1 MDLASEAVFDQLVLV
16 ALSKLIERQL
26 PYSAHPDVGRR
37 AVEIAEEAYKRRTAA
52 LARIVDEHP
61 HLKVLD
67 ISRTLVTADAVPLLT
82 KLPDLWRLE
91 LSQPSFSK
99 PLLEAIDDFA
109 SLEEFG
115 FRGQE
120 ASIDDPDIGE
130 LVDWYGAANWIPTR

>member
-1 MDLASEAVFDQLVLV
+1 MRRLDLSATAITDAGLA
-16 ALSKLIERQL
+16 ALLGMHRLERL
-26 PYSAHPDVGRR
+26 YLGSCDITDDG
-37 AVEIAEEAYKRRTAA
+37 

-91 LSQPSFSK
+91 LSQPSFAK
-99 PLLEAIDDFA
+99 PLLEAIDDFG

-120 ASIDDPDIGE
+120 ASMGDPDIGE